1 MKGVNLMER
10 DIKKLIYEMTLEE
23 KASMCSGE
31 DFWHLKGVDRLNI
44 PSVMVSDG
52 PHGLRKQD
60 ESSDHLGINDSIQA
74 VCFPAACASAASF
87 DRDLLLE
94 MGTALG
100 EECQAEGISVLL
112 GPGINIKRTPLC
124 GRNFEYFSEDPY
136 LAGELGASHVL
147 GVQSQ
152 NVGTSVK
159 HFAANNQEYRRM
171 TASSEVDERTL
182 REIYLSA
189 FETVVKKA
197 KPWTVMCSYN
207 KVNGVFA
214 SENPILLN
222 DILRKEWGFDG
233 YVVSDWGAV
242 NERVKGLI
250 AGLDLEMPSSNGVT
264 DAEIVQA
271 VKDNILPEEILD
283 RAVERI
289 LTAIY
294 KFTDNRLDVVFDKEK
309 DHKLAVKILEESAI
323 LLKNEKSVLPLNQNQ
338 KIVFIGEYANKP
350 RFQGGGSSHINS
362 YKVSSALDFVKPLV
376 EVIYEQGFPVDKDE
390 RNEVLFEQAI
400 QAAKNAEVAVIFA
413 GLPDSFE
420 SEGYDR
426 THMRLP
432 NCQNEL
438 IEAICDVQP
447 NTVVV
452 LHNGS
457 PIEMPWINK
466 VASILELYLGG
477 QGVGEATVNLLFG
490 TVNPSGK
497 LPETFPLKLADNP
510 TALNFPGDGYTV
522 DYKEGVYVGYRYY
535 DKKEMDV
542 LFPFGYG
549 LSYTTFSYSNLR
561 IEKNEITDQETV
573 KVYVDVTNTG
583 EIFGKEIVQLYVS
596 DQTHIIDRPLREL
609 KGFEKV
615 ELMPN
620 ETKTVEFILDKR
632 SFAWYHVGISDW
644 YLGSGIYKIEIGKSS
659 REIELVEEISIVST
673 TKLPFHIHENTTFG
687 ELMLDERTK
696 PVIMDMLEKQTSVL
710 LETTDISKDA
720 ISDEMNAKMFENSPI
735 RTIRSF
741 MGMGNEEMQQLI
753 QMLNS
758 LIN

>member
-1 MKGVNLMER
+1 MKGINLMES
-10 DIKKLIYEMTLEE
+10 DIKKLICEMTLEE
-23 KASMCSGE
+23 KASICSGK
-31 DFWHLKGVDRLNI
+31 DFWHLKGIERLNI

-60 ESSDHLGINDSIQA
+60 DEADNFGINDSIKA
-74 VCFPAACASAASF
+74 VCFPASCASAASF
-87 DRDLLLE
+87 DRGLLKE
-94 MGTALG
+94 MGMALG
-100 EECQAEGISVLL
+100 EECQAEGVSVLL

-136 LAGELGASHVL
+136 LAGEIGTSHVL

-152 NVGTSVK
+152 NIGTSVK

-171 TASSEVDERTL
+171 TTSSEVDERTL

-207 KVNGVFA
+207 KVNGIFA
-214 SENPILLN
+214 SENSVLLT
-222 DILRKEWGFDG
+222 DILKKEWGFDG

-242 NERVKGLI
+242 NDRVKGLI
-250 AGLDLEMPSSNGVT
+250 AGLDLEMPSPKGTT

-271 VKDNILPEEILD
+271 VIDQVLSEEILD
-283 RAVERI
+283 EAVERI
-289 LTAIY
+289 LTVNY
-294 KFTDNRLDVVFDKEK
+294 RYLDNRVHKVFNKEK
-309 DHKLAVKILEESAI
+309 DHKLAVKIEEESAI
-323 LLKNEKSVLPLNQNQ
+323 LLKNENHVLPLNAKQ
-338 KIVFIGEYANKP
+338 KIAFIGEYASKP

-362 YKVSSALDFVKPLV
+362 FKVSNALEYVTPMS
-376 EVIYEQGFPVDKDE
+376 EVVYERGFPADKDE
-390 RNEVLFEQAI
+390 RNEELFSQAI
-400 QAAKNAEVAVIFA
+400 KTASNVDVAVIFA

-426 THMRLP
+426 THMKLP

-438 IEAICDVQP
+438 IEAICQVQP
-447 NTVVV
+447 NTIVV

-457 PIEMPWINK
+457 PIEMPWIDK
-466 VASILELYLGG
+466 VSAILEMYLGG

-490 TVNPSGK
+490 LVNPSGK
-497 LPETFPLKLADNP
+497 LPETFPLKLVDNP
-510 TALNFPGDGYTV
+510 TSLTFPGDGQNV
-522 DYKEGVYVGYRYY
+522 DYKEGIYVGYRYY

-561 IEKNEITDQETV
+561 IEKKEITDKETV
-573 KVYVDVTNTG
+573 KVYVDITNTG
-583 EIFGKEIVQLYVS
+583 EIRGKEIVQLYVS
-596 DQTHIIDRPLREL
+596 DETHVIDRPLREL

-615 ELMPN
+615 ELMPK

-644 YLGSGIYKIEIGKSS
+644 YLGSGKYKIGIGTSS
-659 REIELVEEISIVST
+659 REIKLVEEIIVNST
-673 TKLPFHIHENTTFG
+673 RKLPFHVHENTTFG
-687 ELMLDERTK
+687 ELMLDERTRS
-696 PVIMDMLEKQTSVL
+696 VVMDMLEKQTSVL
-710 LETTDISKDA
+710 LAETDISKEA
-720 ISDEMNAKMFENSPI
+720 INDEMNAKMFENSPI

-741 MGMGNEEMQQLI
+741 MGMNNEEMKQLI
-753 QMLNS
+753 QILNS
-758 LIN
+758 FIN

>member
-1 MKGVNLMER
+1 MER
-10 DIKKLIYEMTLEE
+10 DIKKLIQEMTLEE
-23 KASMCSGE
+23 KAGMCSGE
-31 DFWHLKGVDRLNI
+31 DFWHLKAIERLGI
-44 PSVMVSDG
+44 PTVMVSDG

-60 ESSDHLGINDSIQA
+60 DRGDNLGINDSIEA
-74 VCFPAACASAASF
+74 VCFPASCASAASF
-87 DRDLLLE
+87 DRELIKE
-94 MGTALG
+94 MGRALG
-100 EECQAEGISVLL
+100 EECQAENVSVLL

-207 KVNGVFA
+207 KVNGIFA

-222 DILRKEWGFDG
+222 DILRKEWGFNG

-242 NERVKGLI
+242 NERVEGLK
-250 AGLDLEMPSSNGVT
+250 AGLDLEMPSSHGTT
-264 DAEIVQA
+264 DAQIVQA
-271 VKDNILPEEILD
+271 VKENRLSEDILD
-283 RAVERI
+283 QSVERI
-289 LTAIY
+289 LSAIY
-294 KFTDNRLDVVFDKEK
+294 RFDDNRLDKTFDKEK
-309 DHKLAVKILEESAI
+309 DHKLAVKILEESAV
-323 LLKNEKSVLPLNQNQ
+323 LLKNVNNVLPLNTKQ
-338 KIVFIGEYANKP
+338 KIAFIGEYAQKP
-350 RFQGGGSSHINS
+350 RYQGGGSSHINS
-362 YKVSSALDFVKPLV
+362 YKVSSALEFVKPLTDI
-376 EVIYEQGFPVDKDE
+376 IYEYGFPVDKDE
-390 RNEVLFEQAI
+390 RNEELFNQAI
-400 QAAKNAEVAVIFA
+400 KAAQNSDVAVVFA

-432 NCQNEL
+432 SCQNEL
-438 IEAICDVQP
+438 IEAICSVQP

-457 PIEMPWINK
+457 PIEMPWVNR
-466 VASILELYLGG
+466 VAGILEMYLGG
-477 QGVGEATVNLLFG
+477 QGIGEATVNLLFG
-490 TVNPSGK
+490 LTNPSGK

-510 TALNFPGDGYTV
+510 TSLAFPGDGHSV
-522 DYKEGVYVGYRYY
+522 EYKEGVYVGYRYY
-535 DKKEMDV
+535 DKKEMNV

-549 LSYTTFSYSNLR
+549 LSYTAFTYSNLR
-561 IEKNEITDQETV
+561 IDKKEMTDIETV
-573 KVYVDVTNTG
+573 KVSVDVTNSG
-583 EIFGKEIVQLYVS
+583 DILGREIVQLYVS
-596 DQTHIIDRPLREL
+596 DHTHRIDRPLREL

-615 ELMPN
+615 ELMPM

-644 YLGSGIYKIEIGKSS
+644 YLGSGNYTIEIGRSS
-659 REIELVEEISIVST
+659 REIEQVEEINLIST
-673 TKLPFHIHENTTFG
+673 RKLTFHVHENTTFG
-687 ELMLDERTK
+687 ELMLDERTR
-696 PVIMDMLEKQTSVL
+696 PVIMDMIKHQTSVL
-710 LETTDISKDA
+710 LDGSDISKEA

-741 MGMGNEEMQQLI
+741 MGMDNEEMKQLI
-753 QMLNS
+753 QHLNS
-758 LIN
+758 FIN